1 MNYIL
6 LTQYDGAILGPIAKV
21 LGWIMEGI
29 FKFLDM
35 IMDVPNI
42 GLVIILFT
50 IVVNLLM
57 MPLTIKQQKYSKLQM
72 RLQPELQKIQAK
84 YKNYKTDNGQA
95 MAMNQE
101 TQELYAK
108 YGVSPVGGCGYLLIQ
123 MPILFALYRVIY
135 AIPSYVSKIGDAFR
149 VLADKIISVDNGEF
163 LKNSGI
169 ESITTTVKMY
179 GQSIDKGNVQNGIV
193 DVLNRLSSADMKVV
207 AEHYD
212 LSQLTYE
219 GELLLSNSDVTGL
232 IDKFNNFLGM
242 NMADTPWNM
251 AKDAFAAGAWL
262 MVIAAVAIPVLSAV
276 TQWINAKLIPQQNTD
291 KKADPND
298 QAAAMA
304 QSMKTMNNIM
314 PIMSAWFC
322 FTMPAGMGI
331 YWVAGSV
338 VRSIQQVV
346 TNKYMDNLDLD
357 EVIKKNAKKS
367 EKKIAKLKENQERM
381 AAYASMNTKNIQSK
395 ANPYSYTNT
404 NTSDN
409 QSSGN
414 NTSYTSTAKPGSM
427 MAKAN
432 MVKEYNEKNN
442 K

>member
-1 MNYIL
+1 MNLIL
-6 LTQYDGAILGPIAKV
+6 LTQDDGAILGPVSKV

-50 IVVNLLM
+50 IVVNMLI

-84 YKNYKTDNGQA
+84 YKNYKNDNAQM

-101 TQELYAK
+101 QQELYAK

-123 MPILFALYRVIY
+123 MPIIFALFRVIY
-135 AIPSYVSKIGDAFR
+135 AIPAYVTKIGDAFR
-149 VLADKIISVDNGEF
+149 VLADKIISVDNGAF
-163 LKNSGI
+163 LQNSEV
-169 ESITTTVKMY
+169 ESIATTVAMY
-179 GQSIDKGNVQNGIV
+179 GKSIEKGNIQNGIV
-193 DVLNRLSSADMKVV
+193 DVLNRLSSADMKLV

-219 GELLLSNSDVTGL
+219 GELLLSNGEVTGL
-232 IDKFNNFLGM
+232 IDKFNTFMGL
-242 NMADTPWNM
+242 NMADSPWNI

-262 MVIAAVAIPVLSAV
+262 MVVAAVAIPLLSAL
-276 TQWINAKLIPQQNTD
+276 TQWINVKLMPQQNTD
-291 KKADPND
+291 KKPDPND

-304 QSMKTMNNIM
+304 ASMKTMNNIM
-314 PIMSAWFC
+314 PLMSVWFC

-357 EVIKKNAKKS
+357 EVIRKNAKKS

-395 ANPYSYTNT
+395 ANPYGYTNT
-404 NTSDN
+404 NNSDN
-409 QSSGN
+409 QSSGH
-414 NTSYTSTAKPGSM
+414 NTSYTSSAKPGSM